1 MSTNGGNVF
10 HVDLN
15 ALRSAAELFD
25 KFEKST
31 EQFLGDVERKVN
43 AMHIDWQGATAAAH
57 LEAQRRWTAGAEEMR
72 SAVRQLRAIVCYRPR
87 QLQLGSRG
95 EHRDVATVLVDHPAQ

>member
-72 SAVRQLRAIVCYRPR
+72 SAVRQLRAIV
-87 QLQLGSRG
+87 
-95 EHRDVATVLVDHPAQ
+95 ATAHGNYSSAAAANTAMWQRS